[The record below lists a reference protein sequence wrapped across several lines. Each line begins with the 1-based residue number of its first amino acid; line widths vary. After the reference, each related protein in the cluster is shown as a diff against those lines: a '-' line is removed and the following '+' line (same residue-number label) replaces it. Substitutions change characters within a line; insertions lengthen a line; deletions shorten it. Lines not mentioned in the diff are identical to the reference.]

1 MDISVLSLGISDAE
15 IVPLQFAP
23 NPVKTNL
30 ELQSTIVLQSVI
42 IYNVL
47 GQKVYEKIIN
57 DTSAILDL
65 SNLKTGNYLVKI
77 DAETGQKVIRIV
89 KE

>member
-1 MDISVLSLGISDAE
+1 
-15 IVPLQFAP
+15 
-23 NPVKTNL
+23 
-30 ELQSTIVLQSVI
+30 VI

-65 SNLKTGNYLVKI
+65 SNLKTGSYLVKI